1 MSSPAATAARLG
13 VAIVLGGMLVAAVLG
28 GLLRAGAIG
37 LPLAGSEFIGRAA
50 VLHAALMLS
59 SFLGSVIAVE
69 RAVALRQ
76 RWAYLAPLCGV
87 AQGACLLLVAGPLSF
102 PLAAAFGVLAALC
115 FVAVNVVLLAR
126 QPQAHMVVMF
136 AGSLAW
142 LVGNG
147 VYAWQQDA
155 GLALLWWF
163 AFVVLTITAERLEMA
178 RLMPRHPLSRP
189 LLMVALLCL
198 LAGLVTAMFDL
209 RHGCLLFGVALLML
223 ALWLVTF
230 DVARRTVRTHGLSR
244 YMALCL
250 LSGYGWL
257 MLSGLAWMVQALEL
271 EQGIAL
277 RDVALHALALGF
289 VMSMVMGH
297 APVILPAV
305 ARVKV
310 LFGPWFYA
318 PLALLHGALPLRC
331 AGAWGHPGLRSLG
344 ALLNAVAIALF
355 VLTML
360 GSAWAW
366 RRQHQHAEAPS
377 HPA

>member
-1 MSSPAATAARLG
+1 MSVPAAVTRLG
-13 VAIVLGGMLVAAVLG
+13 AAVALGCLLVAAVLG

-37 LPLAGSEFIGRAA
+37 VPLAGSEFIGQAA

-76 RWAYLAPLCGV
+76 PWAYLAPLCGV
-87 AQGACLLLVAGPLSF
+87 AQGACLLLVSGPLSF
-102 PLAAAFGVLAALC
+102 LLASALGVLAALC
-115 FVAVNVVLLAR
+115 FVAVNVALLAR
-126 QPQAHMVVMF
+126 QSQAHMVVMF
-136 AGSLAW
+136 AGALSWLA
-142 LVGNG
+142 GNG
-147 VYAWQQDA
+147 VYAWQHEA
-155 GLALLWWF
+155 GVALLWWF

-178 RLMPRHPLSRP
+178 RLMPQQPLSRP
-189 LLMVALLCL
+189 LLLVAILCL
-198 LAGLVTAMFDL
+198 LAGLLTSLFVL
-209 RHGCLLFGVALLML
+209 RNGWILFGLALLAL
-223 ALWLVTF
+223 ALWLCSF

-257 MLSGLAWMVQALEL
+257 ALSGLAWMALGL
-271 EQGIAL
+271 DLAQGMAL
-277 RDVALHALALGF
+277 RDVALHALGLGF

-318 PLALLHGALPLRC
+318 PLALLHGALLLRC
-331 AGAWGHPGLRSLG
+331 VGAWGHPGLRSLG
-344 ALLNAVAIALF
+344 ALLNAAAIALF

-366 RRQHQHAEAPS
+366 RHQRAEAPS